1 VRLGIRAL
9 LATALLAIAL
19 AALGVTPAAA
29 LPCNNWNGG
38 DGNWNIASNWSLNHT
53 PSSGEAACI
62 TATGTYTVS
71 VTTTAMQSGNASPD
85 ELQLGAS
92 GPNPGVQTVAVVGDA
107 LGSARFQ
114 TAGTVNA
121 NGRINLDS
129 TDPSADA
136 NLCSA
141 TGLTIGGTLDI
152 SPGAGGT
159 RTLQGALISQGAMKV
174 NADTVAPS
182 SFSCGANS
190 ITNSGTLSIA
200 ASTTLTDNATFSQT
214 GGTTAVSGSMNAGGP
229 FSISGG
235 TFTGNVPVLRNPNT
249 LTPSGGSGTF
259 KVHGPGAVL
268 GSDVGS
274 GITIV
279 VEANA
284 TEDATLT
291 TSAGAKTNA
300 GTIQVTSTDA
310 GHNGELN
317 AAGSGGLT
325 NTGTIQTL
333 SSALSTQFMGGTID
347 NQGTMTLDGGADGFC
362 CSSGSL
368 HLTNSSNITVGSG
381 KTFALGA
388 IFSQTAGT
396 TTVSG
401 SMTGVGPFSITGGAL
416 AGNAPVLTNP
426 NTLTASGGTGTIKVH
441 GTGTLAQANIGA
453 GITLVVEASGADA
466 ALNGPAASFT
476 DAGTVQLTATTSNN
490 ASFDGGGGTMTNSGT
505 IETLPGSGGT
515 RTLFEKIA
523 NSGTITIG
531 ANTGG
536 GCCSSGN
543 LQLANSGAITVA
555 SGKAFTLGGIFS
567 QSAGT
572 TTVDGTLTAP
582 SGSFPISGGTVRGG
596 GTLVGNVTNTG
607 GTFAPGASP
616 GTLTVTGDYTQG
628 AGGTL
633 AADVAGTTAG
643 TGYDRLSVSGN
654 VSLDGTLAIATGAGF
669 TPPSGQTYQVVTA
682 GGTRTGTF
690 STVTGTDAGGG
701 AHYAVQYNP
710 ANVTLAPRFDL
721 SVAKSGGGS
730 GTVTSDVGGINCGAT
745 CTHTY
750 DDATPVTLTATPASP
765 STFTGWTGAGCSGTG
780 TCQVTMSQARSVTA
794 GFAAPGPPPPA
805 TFSLS
810 VSKAGAGGGSVTS
823 SPAGIDCG
831 ATCSASYDDQ
841 TGVTLT
847 ATPDSGSQFDGWG
860 GDCAGTGG
868 CTVTMSAAR
877 SVTATFSKIIAPPS
891 LTSKATLK
899 GSTFTATAAGVVTLP
914 IGNPNSLAAQG
925 DVTLT
930 TLSLVG
936 IKHKKKIVKIG
947 HAAFTVLA
955 NGVTRVKVH
964 LNKKGLALLKKHK
977 KLTVKTIVLLKANG
991 MSTSRTLTITIK
1003 APKKK
1008 H

>member
-1 VRLGIRAL
+1 M
-9 LATALLAIAL
+9 AL

-53 PSSGEAACI
+53 PQAGEAACI
-62 TATGTYTVS
+62 TAPGTYTVS
-71 VTTTAMQSGNASPD
+71 VTTTAMVGGNASPD

-92 GPNPGVQTVAVVGDA
+92 GPNPGIQTLAIVGNA
-107 LGSARFQ
+107 LGGARFQ
-114 TAGTVNA
+114 AAGMVNA

-141 TGLTIGGTLDI
+141 AGLTIAGTLDI

-159 RTLQGALISQGAMKV
+159 RTLQGALINQGAMKV
-174 NADTVAPS
+174 NTDTVMPS
-182 SFSCGANS
+182 SVSCGANS

-214 GGTTAVSGSMNAGGP
+214 AGTTAVSGSMAAGGP
-229 FSISGG
+229 FSITGG

-249 LTPSGGSGTF
+249 LVASGGSGTF
-259 KVHGPGAVL
+259 KVHGPGGGL
-268 GSDVGS
+268 GSDVGP

-291 TSAGAKTNA
+291 TTAGAKTNA

-310 GHNGELN
+310 THSGQIE
-317 AAGSGGLT
+317 AGSGGLT

-333 SSALSTQFMGGTID
+333 SGALSTQFLGGMID

-368 HLTNSSNITVGSG
+368 QLTTSGSITVASG
-381 KTFALGA
+381 KTFALGS
-388 IFSQTAGT
+388 FSQTAGT

-401 SMTGVGPFSITGGAL
+401 SMTSPAPFSITGGAL

-426 NTLTASGGTGTIKVH
+426 NTLKASGGTGTIKVH
-441 GTGTLAQANIGA
+441 GTGSLAQANIGS
-453 GITLVVEASGADA
+453 GITIIVEASGADA

-476 DAGTVQLTATTSNN
+476 NAGTIQLTATSNNN

-543 LQLANSGAITVA
+543 LQLTNSGAITVA
-555 SGKAFTLGGIFS
+555 SGKTFTLGGIFS

-582 SGSFPISGGTVRGG
+582 AATFPISGGTVRGG
-596 GTLVGNVTNTG
+596 GTLIGNVSNTG
-607 GTFAPGASP
+607 GTFAPGSSP
-616 GTLTVTGDYTQG
+616 GTLTVTGNYTQG

-633 AADVAGTTAG
+633 AVDVAGTTAG

-654 VSLDGTLAIATGAGF
+654 VSLDGSLAIATGTGF

-690 STVTGTDAGGG
+690 ATVTGTDAGGG

-721 SVAKSGGGS
+721 SVAKSGTGS
-730 GTVTSDVGGINCGAT
+730 GTVTSDVGGIDCGAT
-745 CTHTY
+745 CAHTY

-780 TCQVTMSQARSVTA
+780 TCQVTMSQARSITA
-794 GFAAPGPPPPA
+794 GFAAPAPPPPA

-841 TGVTLT
+841 TSVTLT
-847 ATPDSGSQFDGWG
+847 AAPDSGSQFDGWS
-860 GDCAGTGG
+860 GDCTGTGG

-877 SVTATFSKIIAPPS
+877 SVTATFSKIVAPPS

-914 IGNPNSLAAQG
+914 VGNPNGLAAQG

-947 HAAFTVLA
+947 HATFTVLA

-964 LNKKGLALLKKHK
+964 LNKKGRALLKKHK
-977 KLTVKTIVLLKANG
+977 KLTVKTIVVLKANG
-991 MSTSRTLTITIK
+991 TSKSRTFTITIK